1 MSETIGYVD
10 DQGSFRLETTF
21 DPRRPSDMEKMSR
34 LFGDEE
40 TNARVVDYGP
50 DFVKVVYRP
59 DVLTQHGL

>member
-10 DQGSFRLETTF
+10 DQGSFYLETTF
-21 DPRRPSDMEKMSR
+21 DPRNPSDMEQMSK

-40 TNARVVDYGP
+40 TYAKVVDYGP

-59 DVLTQHGL
+59 DELSQHGL